1 MFRSIVFSAV
11 IAGIASGMAVS
22 LLQMAGTTPLII
34 AAEAYETAEP
44 AAAEPAAAPHTHA
57 PGTAAHEH
65 AHDHAAPVATSAH
78 SHDAGHDH
86 GDGWAPADGIERT
99 AYTMAANILT
109 AIGYA
114 LVLSAA
120 LSIAR
125 QTGATDK
132 SGWRTGLAF
141 GLAGFASVMLAPMLG
156 LPPELPG
163 SPAAELGARQ
173 TWWIATALATAA
185 GIALLAFRREPIAA
199 VFAVLL
205 IAAPHVVGA
214 PLPPEGEHPLAP
226 LSLER
231 QFIVAATVTSFLFW
245 ALVGSLSGALLQRF
259 ERGAAPAR

>member
-11 IAGIASGMAVS
+11 VAGIVSGIAVS
-22 LLQMAGTTPLII
+22 LLQMAGTVPLII
-34 AAEAYETAEP
+34 AAEAYETAGP
-44 AAAEPAAAPHTHA
+44 AAEPAAASAPHVHA
-57 PGTAAHEH
+57 PGTP
-65 AHDHAAPVATSAH
+65 AHDHAVTAQ

-86 GDGWAPADGIERT
+86 GDGWAPADGFERT
-99 AYTMAANILT
+99 AYTMAANVLT

-114 LVLSAA
+114 LVLTAA

-125 QTGATDK
+125 QTGATGEG
-132 SGWRTGLAF
+132 GWRMGLAF
-141 GLAGFASVMLAPMLG
+141 GLAGFASVMLAPMVG

-163 SPAAELGARQ
+163 SPAAELAARQ

-185 GIALLAFRREPIAA
+185 GIALLAFRREAWAA
-199 VFAVLL
+199 VLAVLL
-205 IAAPHVVGA
+205 IAAPHVIGA

-226 LSLER
+226 LALER